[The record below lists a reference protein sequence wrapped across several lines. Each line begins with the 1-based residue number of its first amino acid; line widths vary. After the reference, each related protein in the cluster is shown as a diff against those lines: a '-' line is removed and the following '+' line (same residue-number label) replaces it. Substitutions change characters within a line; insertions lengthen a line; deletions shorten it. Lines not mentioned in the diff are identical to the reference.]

1 MHVSTVG
8 FTRIARLRSLFD
20 ELRDVFAQFLRE
32 LLNQLKLCFGALGR
46 RILGVGRGRGRADAR
61 RDVERRRRA
70 MGGDGGGWFA
80 RCARGALARRHRAS
94 RSAGGARGECWFD
107 RDWSI
112 RNDNDTRLRRMQLVL
127 IFVVVIIVAVVVVER
142 ARA

>member
-1 MHVSTVG
+1 MLSGVASSALGAGEGAPTREGTSRDVVVRWAATGEVG
-8 FTRIARLRSLFD
+8 SLGALAARLRGGI
-20 ELRDVFAQFLRE
+20 ALRE
-32 LLNQLKLCFGALGR
+32 
-46 RILGVGRGRGRADAR
+46 V
-61 RDVERRRRA
+61 RD
-70 MGGDGGGWFA
+70 
-80 RCARGALARRHRAS
+80 
-94 RSAGGARGECWFD
+94 GARGECWFD